1 MSFILLIYNVIYT
14 IVTVVTS
21 QSILINCLINE
32 YIHKNPMIFFHHSL
46 SYLMCRNERINKEI
60 KLSEA

>member
-32 YIHKNPMIFFHHSL
+32 YILKNPMIFFIIH
-46 SYLMCRNERINKEI
+46 
-60 KLSEA
+60 